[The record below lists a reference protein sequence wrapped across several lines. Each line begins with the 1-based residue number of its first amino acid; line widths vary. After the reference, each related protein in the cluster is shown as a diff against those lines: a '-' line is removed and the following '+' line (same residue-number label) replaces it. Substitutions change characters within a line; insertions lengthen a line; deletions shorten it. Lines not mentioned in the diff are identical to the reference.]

1 VAQTLSAVVF
11 ADQIDV
17 RFPFS
22 GRITQVF
29 KKAGDQ
35 VGKNETLAQLD
46 TKILQ
51 VELDRE
57 LADYEKVRAQFEIF
71 NREHPDVSDDTV
83 KYLKTIAQAELNS
96 SVKSVEIA
104 KNRMDQARL
113 ICPVSGLVIS
123 DGGCRA
129 GLYATPASNAF
140 TVLDTDSLR
149 LRVEFDSSEL
159 SEYVKFVPSDQS
171 HTYSVSVADQKISL
185 TPNAILPSGKNFI
198 RDFRPQTPLNLPVG
212 LTIKIEINSPL
223 LK

>member
-1 VAQTLSAVVF
+1 MSQTLPAVVF

-35 VGKNETLAQLD
+35 VTKNEALAQLD

-57 LADYEKVRAQFEIF
+57 LSDYEKVRAQFEIF
-71 NREHPDVSDDTV
+71 NREHPDISDDTV

-96 SVKSVEIA
+96 AVKAVEIA
-104 KNRMDQARL
+104 KNRQDQARL
-113 ICPVSGLVIS
+113 VCPVNGIIVS
-123 DGGCRA
+123 DGGCRP

-140 TVLDTDSLR
+140 VVLDTDSLR
-149 LRVEFDSSEL
+149 LRVEL
-159 SEYVKFVPSDQS
+159 SEYIQPDPSL
-171 HTYSVSVADQKISL
+171 TYSVSVADQKISL
-185 TPNAILPSGKNFI
+185 TPGTILPAGKNFTW
-198 RDFRPQTPLNLPVG
+198 DFRPQTPFNLPIGLSVNIEVG
-212 LTIKIEINSPL
+212 NKP
-223 LK
+223 